1 MAKKLTNK
9 EMTNG
14 IMNNFNNLNLLANY
28 INDFIEFQNQTENFK
43 VFIQKKYERMTNGQP
58 DQSNTN
64 GNRKDKSGDTDTNT
78 KSAKAGKISKDG
90 ANKDKA
96 SKKSK

>member
-28 INDFIEFQNQTENFK
+28 INDFIEFQDQTENFK

-58 DQSNTN
+58 DQSNTD
-64 GNRKDKSGDTDTNT
+64 GNRENKSGDTNPDT
-78 KSAKAGKISKDG
+78 KSTKARKIVKDG